1 MSGRAVIADS
11 ATAVISAWRRLFLRL
26 PSSHRHHDP
35 AIAQRL
41 LLAAA
46 AEPDQLLKQLDSTVH
61 GLTPEVA
68 AARLSARGPN
78 LVAHERPQSLPQELL
93 GKAKNPLNFLL
104 LTLAAVSFFLGDTR
118 AAAVIAV
125 MVLLSVTLAFVQ
137 EHRSNNAAAR
147 LREMVR
153 TTATVLRP
161 RPGNTSGD
169 LAVEFR

>member
-1 MSGRAVIADS
+1 MAASVPPSPLFTPPPRPRHCPAS
-11 ATAVISAWRRLFLRL
+11 ASRSRGGTR
-26 PSSHRHHDP
+26 
-35 AIAQRL
+35 
-41 LLAAA
+41 
-46 AEPDQLLKQLDSTVH
+46 QLLKQLDSTVH